1 MHAIKAVFTKGWA
14 AMLIAALAIAGFL
27 LEWPMEAFIAGI
39 ASVLI
44 IFMALSAV
52 TAREKMLDES
62 AESLKELSGYFYH
75 RFMGESSLSIFAI
88 INSLFK
94 TDNTRLWEWA
104 RSCDNAQRVF
114 NTWCDSFNTRLE
126 TDHRTR
132 RFSAYLRIS
141 TKELWL
147 MVKMYQEYIQQFAEV
162 ANHIELPVE
171 TIEQYKRFCV
181 EYNTFVGQFRDL
193 LAGLRRVARIEIEP
207 PSIKM
212 APDIKQAT

>member
-44 IFMALSAV
+44 ITLALSAV
-52 TAREKMLDES
+52 AAREKMLDDS
-62 AESLKELSGYFYH
+62 AESLKELSEYFYH

-94 TDNTRLWEWA
+94 TDNTKLWEWA

-114 NTWCDSFNTRLE
+114 NNWCDSLNTRLE

-132 RFSAYLRIS
+132 RFSTYLRIS

-147 MVKMYQEYIQQFAEV
+147 MVNMYQEYIQQFAEV
-162 ANHIELPVE
+162 ANHMELPVAYS
-171 TIEQYKRFCV
+171 TQYRHFCV

-193 LAGLRRVARIEIEP
+193 LAGLRKVARIEIEP
-207 PSIKM
+207 PSVKM
-212 APDIKQAT
+212 APELNPGK